1 MSRSWRLLALT
12 LLVPWSAAA
21 APDDVGE
28 VFRRVNASV
37 VIVHANWQEAAV
49 QGKMARVREVG
60 SGFLISKE
68 GQVITAAH
76 VVQTADKIT
85 VEFLDGGEIPAK
97 VVASEPAAD
106 VALLQLA
113 RPPTNAVIAA
123 LGDSDKAQVG
133 NRVFVIGAPYGIG
146 HTLTV
151 GHISARYKP
160 GIYDVLALAELLQT
174 DAAIN
179 PGNSGGPMFD
189 MSGHVIGVASHN
201 ITQSGGFEGLGFA
214 VSINNAKRLLLDEP
228 SFWSGVVG
236 ITLTG
241 NLAKALNLPQPAGV
255 LVQKVAANSPAAQMG
270 LRAGTIEAVVDG
282 RSLLV
287 GGDVVLSVL
296 GVPIGEETYQE
307 RRERVSRVPHGAPVT
322 ITVLR
327 DGQQITLSRIR
338 P

>member
-1 MSRSWRLLALT
+1 MRRSWVLLTLAL
-12 LLVPWSAAA
+12 LNPWTAAA
-21 APDDVGE
+21 EDVGE
-28 VFRRVNASV
+28 VFRHVNSSV
-37 VIVHANWQEAAV
+37 VIVHANWQEPAV
-49 QGKMARVREVG
+49 QGKTAKVREVG
-60 SGFLISKE
+60 SGFLISKG

-85 VEFLDGGEIPAK
+85 VECLDGEEIPAT

-106 VALLQLA
+106 VALLQLI
-113 RPPTNAVIAA
+113 RPPTRASVAP
-123 LGDSDKAQVG
+123 LGDSDNARVG
-133 NRVFVIGAPYGIG
+133 DRVFVIGAPYGIE

-160 GIYDVLALAELLQT
+160 GIYDALALAELLQT

-214 VSINNAKRLLLDEP
+214 VSINNAKRLLLEEP
-228 SFWSGVVG
+228 SLWSGAVG

-241 NLAKALNLPQPAGV
+241 NLSKALNLPQASGI
-255 LVQKVAANSPAAQMG
+255 LIQKVAANSPAAQIG
-270 LRAGTIEAVVDG
+270 LRAGTIEATIDG
-282 RSLLV
+282 RSLLI
-287 GGDVVLSVL
+287 GGDVVLSIL
-296 GVPIGEETYQE
+296 GVPIGDETYRE

-327 DGQQITLSRIR
+327 DGQQVILSRIR